1 LLENRSVRSCLFFS
15 FVAALCWVI
24 AEATR
29 DIAIASAKGGSMS
42 ISFAWTAFNLMIC
55 FILSILNLLPA
66 AITRSMIMQA
76 PIEGAIAI
84 FVSFIHYAT
93 FYVVIRIPYNVITG
107 TFQFKSIAMLLA
119 ILAYLAWAAFSYI
132 SAYIV
137 LSMPPIIGDN
147 SMDSLYVPLNDSEK
161 CLTELGN
168 FITLLAGQLGER
180 RQVEKFWS
188 PVYSYL
194 KETQKIE
201 KLVLNKRLRH
211 DEITLNAV
219 GSIAFKLLA
228 DGELHA
234 AFGTLS
240 QDGEYVRKVWWVA
253 ANELVRR
260 SYYRPEDVT
269 QGIQALDA
277 AIVAVGPKQQ

>member
-1 LLENRSVRSCLFFS
+1 MFFS

-29 DIAIASAKGGSMS
+29 DIAIASAKGGAIG
-42 ISFAWTAFNLMIC
+42 ISFAWTTFNLLLC
-55 FILSILNLLPA
+55 FILSLINLLPA
-66 AITRSMIMQA
+66 VITRSMITQE
-76 PIEGAIAI
+76 PIEGATAVL
-84 FVSFIHYAT
+84 VSFIHYAT
-93 FYVVIRIPYNVITG
+93 FYIVVRIPYNVITG
-107 TFQFKSIAMLLA
+107 AFQFKSIAMILC

-137 LSMPPIIGDN
+137 LSTPPMLGNN
-147 SMDSLYVPLNDSEK
+147 SMDSLYVSLDDSEK
-161 CLTELGN
+161 CLTELGD
-168 FITLLAGQLGER
+168 FMTLLASQLGER

-194 KETQKIE
+194 KEKPRIE

-211 DEITLNAV
+211 DEIALNAV

-277 AIVAVGPKQQ
+277 AIVAVGPKE

>member
-1 LLENRSVRSCLFFS
+1 
-15 FVAALCWVI
+15 
-24 AEATR
+24 
-29 DIAIASAKGGSMS
+29 
-42 ISFAWTAFNLMIC
+42 
-55 FILSILNLLPA
+55 
-66 AITRSMIMQA
+66 MQA
-76 PIEGAIAI
+76 PIEGTSAI

-93 FYVVIRIPYNVITG
+93 FYVVIYIPYKVITG
-107 TFQFKSIAMLLA
+107 TSPLKPIAMVLA
-119 ILAYLAWAAFSYI
+119 ILAYLAWAAFSYV

-137 LSMPPIIGDN
+137 LSMPPIAGGN
-147 SMDSLYVPLNDSEK
+147 SMESLYLPLNDSEK
-161 CLTELGN
+161 CLTELGD
-168 FITLLAGQLGER
+168 FMTLLASQLGER
-180 RQVEKFWS
+180 RKVEKFWS

-194 KETQKIE
+194 KETPRIE

-277 AIVAVGPKQQ
+277 AIVTVGPKE